1 MIQYSI
7 ECGDGKD
14 EPPLKGWDAVE
25 RVSSYRKDEPPLKV
39 WDAMERVSSYGNR
52 TN

>member
-7 ECGDGKD
+7 ECEDGKG
-14 EPPLKGWDAVE
+14 EPLWKGWAAVE
-25 RVSSYRKDEPPLKV
+25 RVSSYRKDEPPLKG